1 MNEGTQKEIWWLDGE
16 PPLEDPTEEEV
27 RGKGSRISIS
37 HLETLTPLYEAQ
49 NEDLVGAKLLE
60 TVRSERGKLEMN
72 DEHLLKNVK
81 ASIYG
86 TQIHSLQYF
95 TQLFDRC
102 ASLGRIPDL
111 SDFYSTF
118 PFKGYNYYYALTRI
132 LEIAS
137 EEYGEVTAENFWKA
151 WRLNGHDFS
160 PKQEGYKT
168 ISPNY
173 IQQIWESRELEEKI
187 LKDFAKG
194 RWDLKKELN
203 PERKMVMNEG
213 MLITNI
219 DFGDRNMQ
227 LISIPD
233 EVRIPNDWPNSPI
246 EIIDYKTG
254 YEFKKPDNVKLLQIF
269 LTKIA
274 VLNNVTKN
282 LDEKMRFSLNA
293 WEVVHDRVSLPGL
306 VEKKLRKLNRSSLLE
321 DDLRVIAKEIDRLVK
336 FSYVSPSMLRR
347 IHIEYGSKDGYETEI
362 EYIKGL
368 NEFYSKNKDL
378 LLPIVRRRNPHYS
391 LPSFPYEG
399 FDYGGSG
406 NCLQVQGVVQS
417 SLF

>member
-1 MNEGTQKEIWWLDGE
+1 MNEGLQKEIWWLDGE

-27 RGKGSRISIS
+27 REKGSRISIS

-49 NEDLVGAKLLE
+49 SEDLVGAKLLE
-60 TVRSERGKLEMN
+60 TIRSERGRLEM
-72 DEHLLKNVK
+72 DEKHLLKNVK

-86 TQIHSLQYF
+86 TQIHFLQYF

-102 ASLGRIPDL
+102 KPLGRIPDL
-111 SDFYSTF
+111 SDFYATF
-118 PFKGYNYYYALTRI
+118 PFKDDDYYYALGRI
-132 LEIAS
+132 MEIAS
-137 EEYGEVTAENFWKA
+137 TQYEEVTAENFWKT

-160 PKQEGYKT
+160 PKDEWYKT
-168 ISPNY
+168 MAPSY
-173 IQQIWESRELEEKI
+173 IQKIWEDQELEEKI

-194 RWDLKKELN
+194 RRDKKEELN
-203 PERKMVMNEG
+203 PGRVMVMNEG

-233 EVRIPNDWPNSPI
+233 EIRIPNDWSSSPI

-254 YEFKKPDNVKLLQIF
+254 YDFRKPDKVRLLQIF

-274 VLNNVTKN
+274 VLNNVTMN
-282 LDEKMRFSLNA
+282 LDEKMRFFLNA
-293 WEVVHDRVSLPGL
+293 WDVVYDRVSLPSL
-306 VEKKLRKLNRSSLLE
+306 VERRYRKLNRSFLLE
-321 DDLRVIAKEIDRLVK
+321 DDLRVIAKEIDGLVK

-347 IHIEYGSKDGYETEI
+347 IHVEYGSKDGYETEI

-368 NEFYSKNKDL
+368 NEFYSKNKDF

-391 LPSFPYEG
+391 LPSFPYKG
-399 FDYGGSG
+399 FNKGGRG
-406 NCLQVQGVVQS
+406 NYLQWVAQS

>member
-1 MNEGTQKEIWWLDGE
+1 MNEGTQKEVWWLDGG
-16 PPLEDPTEEEV
+16 PPLEDPIQEEV
-27 RGKGSRISIS
+27 KEEGSRISIS
-37 HLETLTPLYEAQ
+37 HLETLAPLYEAQ
-49 NEDLVGAKLLE
+49 SKDSVGTKVLE
-60 TVRSERGKLEMN
+60 TIRSQRGKLEMG
-72 DEHLLKNVK
+72 DEHLLKNVE

-86 TQIHSLQYF
+86 TQIHYLQYF

-102 ASLGRIPDL
+102 NSLGRIPDMP
-111 SDFYSTF
+111 DFYATF
-118 PFKGYNYYYALTRI
+118 PYKDYDYYYALNRI

-137 EEYGEVTAENFWKA
+137 AEYGEVTAENFWKV

-160 PKQEGYKT
+160 VKEDEYKT
-168 ISPNY
+168 ITPSY
-173 IQQIWESRELEEKI
+173 IQKVWEDQRLEEKI
-187 LKDFAKG
+187 LRDFAKG
-194 RWDLKKELN
+194 RMDFKKELN
-203 PERKMVMNEG
+203 PERVMVMNEG

-233 EVRIPNDWPNSPI
+233 EVRIPSDFPNTPI

-254 YEFKKPDNVKLLQIF
+254 YDFKKPDKVKLLQIF

-274 VLNNVTKN
+274 VLNNVTMN
-282 LDEKMRFSLNA
+282 LEGKMRFSLNA
-293 WEVVHDRVSLPGL
+293 WEVVYDRVSLPGL

-321 DDLRVIAKEIDRLVK
+321 EDLRVIAKEIDRLVR

-347 IHIEYGSKDGYETEI
+347 IHMEYGSKDGYETEI

-368 NEFYSKNKDL
+368 NEFYSSNKNL
-378 LLPIVRRRNPHYS
+378 LLPIVRKRNPHYS

-399 FDYGGSG
+399 FDKGGRG
-406 NCLQVQGVVQS
+406 NHSEGIVQS